1 MVTIPPNL
9 DDRYSRQR
17 DIIPTERLSSCR
29 ATVIGVGA
37 IGRPVALQLTAM
49 GIPWLQLVD
58 FDVVEP
64 SNLAS
69 QGYMEDDLGQDKVAA
84 TRDQCLR
91 INRSLEIHVLRDRFR
106 RSMEVGNVIFVAVDK
121 IEIRRL
127 IWESIQ
133 GRVLFFVD
141 GRMSEETLR
150 VLTASDAMSTHYYPS
165 TLFAAEQAYAGSCTA
180 KSTIYCANIA
190 AGLMLAQF
198 TKYLRHFPIDY
209 DIQLNLLTLEMSVGA
224 VA

>member
-1 MVTIPPNL
+1 MVTMQQNP
-9 DDRYSRQR
+9 DDRYSRQQ
-17 DIIPTERLSSCR
+17 DIIPAERLALCR

-37 IGRPVALQLTAM
+37 VGRQVALQLAAM

-58 FDVVEP
+58 FDLVEP

-69 QGYMEDDLGQDKVAA
+69 QGYLETDLGQPKVTSTSAMCN
-84 TRDQCLR
+84 Q
-91 INRSLEIHVLRDRFR
+91 INHDLQVLAVPDRFR
-106 RSMEVGNVIFVAVDK
+106 RSMEIGNAIFCCVDK
-121 IEIRRL
+121 IAVRQL
-127 IWESIQ
+127 IWEAVY
-133 GRVLFFVD
+133 GNVLFFVD
-141 GRMSEETLR
+141 GRMSAETLR
-150 VLTASDAMSTHYYPS
+150 VLTASDATSTGYYPS